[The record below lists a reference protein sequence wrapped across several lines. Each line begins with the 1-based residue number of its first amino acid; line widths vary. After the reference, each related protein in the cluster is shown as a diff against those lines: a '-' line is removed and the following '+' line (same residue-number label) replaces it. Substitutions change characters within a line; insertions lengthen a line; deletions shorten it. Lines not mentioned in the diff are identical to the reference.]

1 MKLDEIIE
9 AETARLA
16 QVVADKYHAN
26 EMSAYDL
33 GQRLMYITEYKKI
46 TLRCI
51 KNLQG
56 LEFSL

>member
-1 MKLDEIIE
+1 MKLNEI
-9 AETARLA
+9 
-16 QVVADKYHAN
+16 
-26 EMSAYDL
+26 SAYDL
-33 GQRLMYITEYKKI
+33 GERLMYITEYKKI